1 MNMEMS
7 RDVAHNTLQFKGA
20 VRTSRMLLCL
30 ISVCPWKTELAAA
43 ARYKWSK
50 PLQAYTLEPAELA
63 SMAGVE
69 ARNCSATL
77 PGKFPDSLA

>member
-1 MNMEMS
+1 
-7 RDVAHNTLQFKGA
+7 
-20 VRTSRMLLCL
+20 MLLTTPCNL
-30 ISVCPWKTELAAA
+30 KERSERRESCCVLYRCVAWKTELAAA
-43 ARYKWSK
+43 ARYQWGK
-50 PLQAYTLEPAELA
+50 QAYTLEPAERA

>member
-7 RDVAHNTLQFKGA
+7 RDVAYNTLQFKGA
-20 VRTSRMLLCL
+20 DRTSRIWLCP
-30 ISVCPWKTELAAA
+30 IWETELAAA
-43 ARYKWSK
+43 ARYQWGK
-50 PLQAYTLEPAELA
+50 PLQAYTLEPAERA